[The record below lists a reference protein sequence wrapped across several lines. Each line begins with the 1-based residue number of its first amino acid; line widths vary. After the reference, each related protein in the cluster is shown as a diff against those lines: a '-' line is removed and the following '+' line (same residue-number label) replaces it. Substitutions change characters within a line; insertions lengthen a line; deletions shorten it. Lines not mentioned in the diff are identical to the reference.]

1 MNKNI
6 KICSLGGYGEI
17 GKNMTIIEYKN
28 SIIII
33 DCGISFPDNEHPG
46 IDYIIPNI
54 EYLENKKKKIKGIF
68 ITHGHEDHI
77 GALPY
82 IIEKL
87 NYPKIYC
94 KNLAKELI
102 EEKLIDKGIKYNKFK
117 KVTKRNNK
125 VKAGSIRVEFINVN
139 HSIMD
144 SSALYIMAGNKSI
157 FFTGDFKIDYTP
169 IKEDFINLNRISEIG
184 QQNIDLMIVDS
195 TNVTHEGLSYSEK
208 QVGIEMNEIIS
219 NIENRVIIAT
229 FSTNLSRL
237 VQIFNIAK
245 KNDRKVV
252 VLGRSLKRIIKIAYK
267 LGYIDLKNY
276 EIINKN
282 EVDNYK
288 DDQLLYLITGSQGEK
303 LSALKRASKDNNR
316 DLELK
321 RNDTILISAKVIPG
335 NEVAINRMV
344 NDLYRKVDEVYY
356 ENVSEIHVSGH
367 ASKEDIKIITKLLNP
382 KYIVPNHGEYKHIKK
397 MKKLMI
403 HLGYGEEKIKLVE
416 NGDLLLLEDNNLKL
430 EKDVIKSGEILIE
443 NREMGFID
451 INKLFERKIMG
462 ESGLIFIIL
471 YLSDKR
477 NTIPREPE
485 FIIKGIQFDDRFINE
500 MKEKVKSV
508 VNVLENEELYEDEL
522 FKKRI
527 RRRLKRYIRKRKY
540 KDPFVIIKI
549 ME

>member
-17 GKNMTIIEYKN
+17 GKNMTVIEYKN

-46 IDYIIPNI
+46 IDYIIPDI
-54 EYLENKKKKIKGIF
+54 GYLENKKKKIKGIF

-87 NYPKIYC
+87 NYPKIFC

-117 KVTKRNNK
+117 PVTKRNNK
-125 VKAGSIRVEFINVN
+125 VKAGSIKVEFINVN

-144 SSALYIMAGNKSI
+144 SSALYIRAGNKSI

-169 IKEDFINLNRISEIG
+169 IKEDFIDLNRISEIG

-344 NDLYRKVDEVYY
+344 NDLHRKVDEVYY

-367 ASKEDIKIITKLLNP
+367 ASKEDIKIITKLLDP
-382 KYIVPNHGEYKHIKK
+382 KYIVPYHGEYKHIKK

-403 HLGYGEEKIKLVE
+403 HLGYEEEQIKLVE
-416 NGDLLLLEDNNLKL
+416 NGDFLLLEDNNLKL

-471 YLSDKR
+471 YLTDKR